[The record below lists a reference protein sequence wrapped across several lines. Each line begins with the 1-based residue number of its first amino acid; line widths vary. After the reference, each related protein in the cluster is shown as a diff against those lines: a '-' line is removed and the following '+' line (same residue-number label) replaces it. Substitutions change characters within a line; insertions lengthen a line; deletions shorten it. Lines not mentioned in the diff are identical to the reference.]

1 MSTPL
6 IIRPYEAKDEEACY
20 RICLETGDFGA
31 DGTHLFEDPKLLG
44 HIYVGSYLKYAPDL
58 AFVLEDEEGV
68 CGYTLG
74 VLDSAPFYARTEAE
88 WFPPLR
94 KQYSAP
100 TTPREKWST
109 DEGLCNTI
117 HNPPTPKLFDDYPS
131 HLHIDIIKRG
141 QGHGMGRTLMDTLI
155 DALRAQGST
164 GVHFGVSL
172 RNHNA
177 QGFYKKYGF
186 TDLDTDEYCLYM
198 GMKL

>member
-1 MSTPL
+1 MSDALT
-6 IIRPYEAKDEEACY
+6 IRPYEPRDEDACY

-44 HIYVGSYLKYAPDL
+44 HIYVGPYLKFAPDL
-58 AFVLEDEEGV
+58 AFVLEDSEGV

-74 VLDSAPFYARTEAE
+74 VLDSEPFYNRVETE

-94 KQYSAP
+94 ELYPDPQGP
-100 TTPREKWST
+100 PENWSL

-117 HNPPTPKLFDDYPS
+117 HHPPTPMLIDEYDA

-141 QGHGMGRTLMDTLI
+141 QGKKMGKKMMDTLL
-155 DALRAQGST
+155 DALRAQGAT
-164 GVHFGVSL
+164 GVHFGVSK
-172 RNHNA
+172 RNLNA
-177 QGFYKKYGF
+177 QGFYKAYGF
-186 TDLDTDEYCLYM
+186 TELDTDQNCIYM